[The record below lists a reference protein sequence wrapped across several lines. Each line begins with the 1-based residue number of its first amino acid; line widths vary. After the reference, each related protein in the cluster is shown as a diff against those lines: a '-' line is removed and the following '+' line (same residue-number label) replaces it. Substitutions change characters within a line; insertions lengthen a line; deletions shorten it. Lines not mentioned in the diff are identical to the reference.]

1 MHHLYLN
8 YIKTYYYNNN
18 MTHPPKELQ
27 DILEKINETCILLA
41 NRDNLDVKFTKLD
54 FLEEK
59 GFYNKYDPKM
69 FL

>member
-1 MHHLYLN
+1 M
-8 YIKTYYYNNN
+8 TY
-18 MTHPPKELQ
+18 PPKELQ

-41 NRDNLDVKFTKLD
+41 NKDTKLD
-54 FLEEK
+54 FLEGK

>member
-1 MHHLYLN
+1 M
-8 YIKTYYYNNN
+8 TY
-18 MTHPPKELQ
+18 PPKELQ

-41 NRDNLDVKFTKLD
+41 NKDNLDVKFTKLD

>member
-1 MHHLYLN
+1 
-8 YIKTYYYNNN
+8 

-27 DILEKINETCILLA
+27 AILEKINETCILIA
-41 NRDNLDVKFTKLD
+41 NRDNLDIKFIKLD

-59 GFYNKYDPKM
+59 GFYNKYNSNM

>member
-1 MHHLYLN
+1 
-8 YIKTYYYNNN
+8 

-27 DILEKINETCILLA
+27 AILEKINETCILIA
-41 NRDNLDVKFTKLD
+41 NKDNLDIKFTKLD

-59 GFYNKYDPKM
+59 GFYNKYDPNM

>member
-1 MHHLYLN
+1 M
-8 YIKTYYYNNN
+8 TY
-18 MTHPPKELQ
+18 PSKELQ

-59 GFYNKYDPKM
+59 GFYNKYDPKK